1 MMPKPARRAR
11 ASLHRVAARALFAVA
26 LTLAG
31 TTDAVAAGLICTSRD
46 TLIFGNRALGSSTT
60 ATSTVTNCGDA
71 PWSFRDISVHPATGP
86 AFHVASTCASGE
98 TLAPGAACTVS
109 VTFAPTVPGQTSGG
123 FWLYNTTVNAAQL
136 VTFYGRGVDAD
147 AGSATL
153 NFAPST
159 ATFAPQAVG
168 VQSAPLTVLLQNAG
182 SAPLTPSA
190 IILNGPAAY
199 DFVGVSDTCQVGTP
213 IAAGGS
219 CSLALYFQPAA
230 AGDRRANLV
239 IDAPQLAALAV
250 LQVSGAGVAP
260 VASTTNVIEFH
271 HTALDHYFISA
282 APEDIDALDSGRF
295 PGWARTGLSFKAYAQ
310 ATPGTSA
317 VCRYYLPPPLDS
329 HFYSASPDECAAVA
343 AKWPQFVLEAPDVF
357 FIALP
362 DRASGACPAATVPVY
377 RLFDARVDANH
388 RYTTDAAVKAQMIAR
403 GYVAEGYGPDATIMC
418 APR

>member
-1 MMPKPARRAR
+1 MTPNPARRAR
-11 ASLHRVAARALFAVA
+11 AGFHRTAALALFAMVVA
-26 LTLAG
+26 FAAA
-31 TTDAVAAGLICTSRD
+31 TDTKAAGLICTSRD
-46 TLIFGNRALGSSTT
+46 TLVFGNRALGSSTM

-71 PWSFRDISVHPATGP
+71 PWSFRDVGVHPATGP
-86 AFHVASTCASGE
+86 AFHVASTCTSGE
-98 TLAPGAACTVS
+98 TLAPGASCTVG
-109 VTFAPTVPGQTSGG
+109 VTFAPTVPGQTTGG
-123 FWLYNTTVNAAQL
+123 FWRHHTTVNADQL

-153 NFAPST
+153 TFAPSV
-159 ATFAPQAVG
+159 ATFAPQPVG
-168 VQSAPLTVLLQNAG
+168 VQSAPLAVLLQNAG

-199 DFVGVSDTCQVGTP
+199 DFVGTSDTCQVGTP
-213 IAAGGS
+213 IAAGAS

-239 IDAPQLAALAV
+239 IDAPELSALAV
-250 LQVSGAGVAP
+250 LQVSGTGFAP
-260 VASTTNVIEFH
+260 VDSTVDVIEFYH
-271 HTALDHYFISA
+271 AALDHYFISA
-282 APEDIDALDSGRF
+282 SPADIDALDSGRF
-295 PGWARTGLSFKAYAQ
+295 PGWVRTGLTFKAYVQ
-310 ATPGTSA
+310 ATTGTSP

-329 HFYSASPDECAAVA
+329 HFYSASPEECAAVA
-343 AKWPQFVLEAPDVF
+343 MKWPQFVLEANDVF

-362 DRASGACPAATVPVY
+362 DRASGACPGATIPVY

-388 RYTTDAAVKAQMIAR
+388 RYTTDATVKAQMIAR